1 MFQTFK
7 INYGSFLLGLQIEA
21 MYRMVCSQNHLLA
34 ASHWDYRDFA
44 KVIREFNSKLPNS
57 EMSDQVGELMSFIIA
72 CI

>member
-34 ASHWDYRDFA
+34 ASHWDYRD
-44 KVIREFNSKLPNS
+44 SKGN
-57 EMSDQVGELMSFIIA
+57 
-72 CI
+72 